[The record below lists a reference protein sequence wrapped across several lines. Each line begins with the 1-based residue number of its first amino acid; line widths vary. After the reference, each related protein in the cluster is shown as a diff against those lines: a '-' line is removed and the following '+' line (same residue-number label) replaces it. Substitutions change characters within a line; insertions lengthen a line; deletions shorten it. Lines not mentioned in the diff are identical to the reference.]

1 MNSVEPTTLPIYIIQ
16 LGFFLIMCPVVT
28 STMCTKLEHIKV
40 HDYSE
45 LINILNCND
54 LWKKLGQHLGYCE
67 DDIERFSLYKGEESL
82 P

>member
-1 MNSVEPTTLPIYIIQ
+1 
-16 LGFFLIMCPVVT
+16 MCPVVT
-28 STMCTKLEHIKV
+28 SCVTSTMSTKLEHIKV
-40 HDYSE
+40 RDYSE
-45 LINILNCND
+45 LINILNCDD

>member
-1 MNSVEPTTLPIYIIQ
+1 
-16 LGFFLIMCPVVT
+16 MCPVVT

-82 P
+82 PSLP